1 MAKKKNT
8 ALIILGYVFLAFVI
22 IAAGVFTALYLALS
36 SMHEKTT
43 WLRKTEP
50 EVIEN
55 VKAPKIYQYHPR
67 TNFLILGS
75 DEAGNGSRTDTIMV
89 VSVDERNANAAL
101 ISIPRDTKV
110 AINGQIERIN
120 AVYPKNGIAA
130 TIKVVEDLVQI
141 PIHYFAKMDHKG
153 FEKVIDTLGGIV
165 IDVEMPM
172 VYDDYAQNLHI
183 RLMPGKQR
191 LSGEKALHYVRFRGD
206 GYGDVSI
213 TNSGYVGRVVR
224 QQKFVEAIVTE
235 ISRPANLGKIPALI
249 PQLKDAIRT
258 NLTPTEMI
266 KWATLAQNAKGF
278 QIRNF
283 VLPGTASIIN
293 KASYWEVDKE
303 HVEAIVNEYCRVGKY
318 GFSVGILNGSGNP
331 EAAKEMAVKLR
342 EKGFKVAGI
351 SEVTEYQ
358 YLESSIQASENYED
372 AVKWLAVSLNINK
385 NNWTKVDSQIG
396 DVTILLGRNALK

>member
-1 MAKKKNT
+1 
-8 ALIILGYVFLAFVI
+8 
-22 IAAGVFTALYLALS
+22 
-36 SMHEKTT
+36 
-43 WLRKTEP
+43 
-50 EVIEN
+50 
-55 VKAPKIYQYHPR
+55 
-67 TNFLILGS
+67 
-75 DEAGNGSRTDTIMV
+75 
-89 VSVDERNANAAL
+89 
-101 ISIPRDTKV
+101 
-110 AINGQIERIN
+110 
-120 AVYPKNGIAA
+120 
-130 TIKVVEDLVQI
+130 
-141 PIHYFAKMDHKG
+141 MDHKG

-249 PQLKDAIRT
+249 PQLKEAIRT
-258 NLTPTEMI
+258 NLTPAEMV

-278 QIRNF
+278 QIKNF
-283 VLPGTASIIN
+283 VLPGTSSTIN

-303 HVEAIVNEYCRVGKY
+303 HVEAIINEYCRVGKY

-358 YLESSIQASENYED
+358 YLESSIQAGENYED